1 MLLEMSKKF
10 PINGKVF
17 MPSILSPS
25 IRRVKIYAIFSLILI
40 LAGSAT
46 SYWVADRIGFYTS
59 EIMKAEEVMQL
70 TDALYLTI
78 LERESNIRA
87 YIITGDRK
95 FLENYENSIIEGE
108 QVHRSLQNITS
119 KNEIQQNYLRDLESI
134 IRVRAEVFEK
144 TKSYYMENK
153 SLVGFLT
160 DQRVNSAIDNYQNI
174 KRIIMSINEEE
185 SRTFAEKNSG
195 LLNNIRALPFTVS
208 LISLLSI
215 AMGLLTLF
223 SVLHYNK
230 NQKNAILQTQAYQDS
245 LQEKLNLLDESNKEL
260 EQFAYVA
267 SHDLQEPLRKITS
280 FSDLLIYQYRK
291 ELKGDGEMYLDR
303 IISSSNRMKRL
314 IIDLLEYSRA
324 GRENDNSMEE
334 LELNIV
340 IDQVIESLEILI
352 VEKNAKLTVS
362 DLPIVK
368 GSNTE
373 LEQVFQNLISNAI
386 KFSKPNKPS
395 EIQIDSIAAN
405 KEIIK
410 QFPHLEQDQAY
421 HLIRISDN
429 GIGFSEEYAQRIFTI
444 FQRLHGKHEYEG
456 TGIGLAITKRI
467 IEKYKG
473 VIFAQSKPYIGST
486 FNIIIPKI
494 N

>member
-1 MLLEMSKKF
+1 MSKKF
-10 PINGKVF
+10 PVKGKKLV
-17 MPSILSPS
+17 PNITSPS
-25 IRRVKIYAIFSLILI
+25 MRQVKIYSIFSLILI
-40 LAGSAT
+40 LVGSAT

-59 EIMKAEEVMQL
+59 EIIKAEEVMQL
-70 TDALYLTI
+70 TDALYVTI

-87 YIITGDRK
+87 YVITGDRK

-108 QVHRSLQNITS
+108 QVHRSLHKIT
-119 KNEIQQNYLRDLESI
+119 KENEIQQNHLKDLESI
-134 IRVRAEVFEK
+134 IRGRVEVFEK
-144 TKSYYMENK
+144 TKTYYMENK

-160 DQRVNSAIDNYQNI
+160 DQRVNSAIDNYQDI
-174 KRIIMSINEEE
+174 KKIIMNINEEE

-195 LLNNIRALPFTVS
+195 LINNIRVLPFTVS

-223 SVLHYNK
+223 SVFHYNK
-230 NQKNAILQTQAYQDS
+230 NQRDALNQTQAYQDS

-280 FSDLLIYQYRK
+280 FSDLLIDQYRK
-291 ELKGDGEMYLDR
+291 ELSGDGEVYLDR
-303 IISSSNRMKRL
+303 IISSSNRMRRL

-324 GRENDNSMEE
+324 GRENDYNVEE
-334 LELNIV
+334 IELNNV
-340 IDQVIESLEILI
+340 IDQVRENLEILI
-352 VEKNAKLTVS
+352 VEKKAKLTVS
-362 DLPIVK
+362 DLPVVK

-373 LEQVFQNLISNAI
+373 LEQVFQNLISNGI
-386 KFSKPNKPS
+386 KFSKPNEPS
-395 EIQIDSIAAN
+395 EIQIDSTTAT
-405 KEIIK
+405 KELVK
-410 QFPHLEQDQAY
+410 QFPQLDQDQAY
-421 HLIRISDN
+421 HLIRLSDN

-456 TGIGLAITKRI
+456 TGIGLAITKKI

-473 VIFAQSKPYIGST
+473 VIFAQSKPHIGST

-494 N
+494 S